1 MGKVIKFPER
11 KPLTQDPVDVIL
23 AQVDEILAQ
32 ADRINEQT
40 EALIAF
46 MEKKDEDCE

>member
-11 KPLTQDPVDVIL
+11 KSLAQEQLDGIL
-23 AQVDEILAQ
+23 VQVDEILAQ

-46 MEKKDEDCE
+46 MEKQDKDCE

>member
-11 KPLTQDPVDVIL
+11 KPLTQDPLDVII

-46 MEKKDEDCE
+46 MEKKDEDYE